1 MATRHLKVASK
12 PVAAVVHGSPA
23 WFYDR
28 IQESANGVI
37 SERVKLTPTLAKALL
52 RNNPDNRALRPI
64 KLGQFMSD
72 IREGR
77 WTFNGEPILISK
89 EGMLNDGQ
97 HRASA
102 VVETNVAIDTM
113 ITFGVERESRITI
126 DQGAARTA
134 GDYLEMDGI
143 PNAVA
148 AASVARLILSYE
160 RMEGKALGRSCDIT
174 SAEIMDRVVSD
185 EAIRNAAKFTTNHRR
200 HYRHIMTPQIVGFCH
215 VVFNQINPTDAASF
229 LEQVCVGENI
239 KRSDPAFAVREAL
252 ARPRTTM
259 AEKIHLLF
267 RGWNAFRQH
276 RKMDLAKVTGN
287 LPALI

>member
-1 MATRHLKVASK
+1 MTGKIKATSAK
-12 PVAAVVHGSPA
+12 GSPA
-23 WFYDR
+23 WFYDQ
-28 IQESANGVI
+28 IQASANGVI
-37 SERVKLTPTLAKALL
+37 AERVKLTPTLAKALL
-52 RNNPDNRALRPI
+52 RNNPDNRAIRPI
-64 KLGQFMSD
+64 KLGQFVSD

-89 EGMLNDGQ
+89 EGFLNDGQ
-97 HRASA
+97 HRATA
-102 VVETNVAIDTM
+102 VVETNTSIDTM
-113 ITFGVERESRITI
+113 MIFGAERESRVTV

-143 PNAVA
+143 PNSVA
-148 AASVARLILSYE
+148 CASIARLILSYE

-174 SAEIMDRVVSD
+174 SAEIMDRVIND

-200 HYRHIMTPQIVGFCH
+200 HYKLFMTPQIVGFCH
-215 VVFNQINPTDAASF
+215 VVFNQINPTDAMIY

-252 ARPRTTM
+252 QRPRVTL